1 MKRHKC
7 ICDKKDDN
15 IKSLKVDDVTVLDTS
30 LLSNNDNV
38 DISPVSHNQYDN
50 DVKNIPNTY
59 NDTVS
64 IPASELKPYSE
75 TLKQNKKSKESYLYF
90 YCSYKLDGIVNNKY
104 YVSTSIKSARN
115 NIHNIALRYKKSKC
129 YDTVEFQ
136 ILEFK
141 QISRA

>member
-15 IKSLKVDDVTVLDTS
+15 IKSDKSKIITDDEAVFKLDTS
-30 LLSNNDNV
+30 LKNQA
-38 DISPVSHNQYDN
+38 QYDI
-50 DVKNIPNTY
+50 VKVH

-104 YVSTSIKSARN
+104 YVSKSIKSARN
-115 NIHNIALRYKKSKC
+115 NIHNIALRYKKSKG
-129 YDTVEFQ
+129 YDNVEFK

-141 QISRA
+141 QISMAEYEIAIK